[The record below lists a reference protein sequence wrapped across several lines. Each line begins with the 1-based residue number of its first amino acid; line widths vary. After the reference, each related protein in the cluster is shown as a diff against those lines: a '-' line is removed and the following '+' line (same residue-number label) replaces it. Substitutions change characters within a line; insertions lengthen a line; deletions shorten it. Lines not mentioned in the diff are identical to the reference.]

1 MATVVL
7 VASLAPA
14 LTACQPAEAGNTAKS
29 LAADLKSQEYPR
41 IYSLL
46 TNDARDTITLN
57 VLSQRYEDIYGALGL
72 TQSDCKVKSV
82 ETLDANHAT
91 ATLTLSLTSEKLGQF
106 QLELEAP
113 LVLEDN
119 EWRVEWTSELILPGL
134 EDNCRALLRTI
145 SAKRGEIFDTNGML
159 LAKNTY
165 AQSVYVDTS
174 KVANYETLIRLLAPK
189 LDMTEDAVRK
199 KLSSAIKASEE
210 KAKADAETEASA
222 QASATPTTGK
232 STASPSPSA
241 TTAAQNSGSGSAQV
255 AVMYVVKAY
264 PRDTLSDE
272 QIEDLQTIE
281 GVGVDDS
288 YMTPLRVYPYGN
300 TLAHVLG
307 YTGVVSAED
316 LAKEGN
322 ETLPVDSL
330 IGKSGLEKTYEQQ
343 LRGTPGCEL
352 VILDAEGST
361 KLTLARKAKQ
371 DGQDLRLTIDLRMQ
385 QRAEEQ
391 LMDKLTDE
399 MAGTIIVL
407 NPKTGYIEAM
417 ASAPSF
423 DPNLFS
429 FAVDEDTWKELQ
441 DPKNQN
447 PLYNRATSGLYP
459 PGSTFKPFTA
469 AMGLADGAIS
479 TSFVFQ
485 GKIVDNRWTPT
496 DKNWVYPAIKRMEE
510 TPGALNLRNA
520 ITYSDNIYFAYTAMK
535 VGAAKFYQHCLDLGL
550 GSSIDFDL
558 PLSTGQ
564 VANTSSFES
573 LRTLAD
579 SGYGQGELLI
589 TPLQMASLFGSL
601 DNSGDIMLPRL
612 VQSLCQTTETG
623 YETTQTNP
631 PEVWREGV
639 VSKSIV
645 NTLTPYLQRVVT
657 TGTATSLNRP
667 SLQQYKLC
675 AKTGT
680 AEVGTDKTREVAW
693 LTAFAT
699 EKVDR
704 LICTVIEVP
713 AGKGSVRSD
722 IMFNMF
728 QPLPALADVTN
739 EDVENQKAKAD
750 DILNGDS

>member
-1 MATVVL
+1 MATVLL
-7 VASLAPA
+7 VTSLAPA
-14 LTACQPAEAGNTAKS
+14 LAACQPAEAGDTAKS
-29 LAADLKSQEYPR
+29 LAADLKSQAYPR

-46 TNDARDTITLN
+46 TDDAREAITLN
-57 VLSQRYEDIYGALGL
+57 ALSQRYEDIYGALGL
-72 TQSDCKVKSV
+72 TQSDCKVKGV
-82 ETLDANHAT
+82 DTLDANHAT

-113 LVLEDN
+113 LLKEDN
-119 EWRVEWTSELILPGL
+119 EWRVEWTGELILPGL
-134 EDNCRALLRTI
+134 EDNCRALLRI
-145 SAKRGEIFDTNGML
+145 IPAKRGEIFDANGVL

-174 KVANYETLIRLLAPK
+174 KVDNYETLIRLLAPK
-189 LDMTEDAVRK
+189 LDTTEDAVRK

-210 KAKADAETEASA
+210 KAKAEAEASA
-222 QASATPTTGK
+222 QASATPSAGK
-232 STASPSPSA
+232 ATASPSPSA
-241 TTAAQNSGSGSAQV
+241 TATAQNSGSGSAQV

-272 QIEDLQTIE
+272 QIEDLEAIK

-322 ETLPVDSL
+322 EDLPVDSL

-361 KLTLARKAKQ
+361 KLTLARKPKQ

-391 LMDKLTDE
+391 LMDKLTDK

-469 AMGLADGAIS
+469 AMGLADGAI
-479 TSFVFQ
+479 TTDFVFQ

-496 DKNWVYPAIKRMEE
+496 DKNWVYPAIKRMEA

-520 ITYSDNIYFAYTAMK
+520 ITYSDNIFFAYTAMK

-550 GSSIDFDL
+550 GSTMDFDL

-601 DNSGDIMLPRL
+601 DNGGDIMLPRL
-612 VQSLCQTTETG
+612 VASLCQATETG
-623 YETTQTNP
+623 YETAQTNP

-657 TGTATSLNRP
+657 TGTATALDRP

-680 AEVGTDKTREVAW
+680 AEVGTDKSREVAW
-693 LTAFAT
+693 LTAYAT

-704 LICTVIEVP
+704 LVCTVIEVP

-722 IMFNMF
+722 IMFNML
-728 QPLPALADVTN
+728 QPLPALADVTA
-739 EDVENQKAKAD
+739 EDLDAQQAAAE
-750 DILNGDS
+750 DILNGDN